1 MSKIQS
7 IRGLKLEIKEKFKHS
22 AKEAG
27 IYVVKF
33 FKWLALG
40 LVMGA
45 VCGGIGAGFA
55 KLLSLVTSLRTDNSW
70 LIYLLP
76 LGGVASTAVYK
87 LCKTTDIGTNQVFES
102 VREEKQIPKSLAPAI
117 FTGTILTHLFGGSA
131 GREGAALQL
140 GGSIAAT
147 LGPLF
152 KLDTRSRHILT
163 LSGMGAFFS
172 ALFGTP
178 IGAAIFAL
186 EVVSVGQFCSAAI
199 FPCVAASVT
208 AFKISTALGT
218 HPEHFTVGAIPEF
231 SLDVLWKVAVIAALG
246 ALTSIIFCK
255 AMHYTAHYFKTF
267 IKNEYLRIL
276 SGSVIIIALTLLVN
290 TTDYNGGGIDV
301 INRIFNENS
310 VKYEAFVLKIIFTAI
325 TIGCGF
331 KGGEIVPTLFIGATF
346 GATLATLLGLPL
358 GFGAALGMSALFC
371 GVTNCPLATSI
382 LCIELFGSDGFIFF
396 TLSSVTSF
404 ILSGYSSL
412 YTGQKLFFS
421 KLNDEIIDRNAD

>member
-1 MSKIQS
+1 MKF
-7 IRGLKLEIKEKFKHS
+7 KEKIKS
-22 AKEAG
+22 TIKGAG
-27 IYVVKF
+27 IYVIKF
-33 FKWLALG
+33 LKWLALG
-40 LVMGA
+40 LIIGA
-45 VCGGIGAGFA
+45 VCGGLGAIFS
-55 KLLSLVTSLRTDNSW
+55 KSLSLVTSLRATNSW

-76 LGGVASTAVYK
+76 LGGVVSVAIYK
-87 LCKTTDIGTNQVFES
+87 LCKTTDIGTNRVFES
-102 VREEKQIPKSLAPAI
+102 VREERRIPTSLAPAI
-117 FTGTILTHLFGGSA
+117 FSGTILTHLFGGSA

-147 LGPLF
+147 MSKLL
-152 KLDTRSRHILT
+152 KLDTKSHHILT

-178 IGAAIFAL
+178 IGAAVFAL

-199 FPCVAASVT
+199 FPCIVASVT
-208 AFKISTALGT
+208 AFEISTTLGT
-218 HPEHFTVGAIPEF
+218 HPEHFTVGTIPEF
-231 SLDVLWKVAVIAALG
+231 SLDVLWKAAVIAGLG
-246 ALTSIIFCK
+246 ALTSIVFCK
-255 AMHYTAHYFKTF
+255 IMHYTDYYFKRF
-267 IKNEYLRIL
+267 LKNEYLRIL
-276 SGSVIIIALTLLVN
+276 SGSALIIALTLLMG

-310 VKYEAFVLKIIFTAI
+310 VEYEAFILKILFTAI

-331 KGGEIVPTLFIGATF
+331 KGGEIVPTLFIGATL
-346 GATLATLLGLPL
+346 GATLATLLELPL
-358 GFGAALGMSALFC
+358 GFGAALGMAALFC

-421 KLNDEIIDRNAD
+421 KLNDEIIDRNAE